1 MRVSIQTCGAY
12 RMNAKPVLAK
22 SAPKPRHR
30 TAELDGFAALDTCHI
45 HMLRAA
51 RALEDL
57 AAAICSSGITPLER
71 AAAAAIAAFYS
82 TTARRHHEDEER
94 HVFPALLASADAQ
107 IVQAVLRLRQ
117 DHGWL
122 EEDWMEL
129 EPHVQA
135 IAKGYGHCDMD
146 LLCQGVEVFVEL
158 QRDHIALEE
167 SLAYPHAQATL
178 GPAGR
183 REMGREMAA
192 RRRAERGRPSSS

>member
-1 MRVSIQTCGAY
+1 
-12 RMNAKPVLAK
+12 MNAMPAARKASSRPR
-22 SAPKPRHR
+22 PKAR
-30 TAELDGFAALDTCHI
+30 LDGFAALDECHQ

-57 AAAICSSGITPLER
+57 VATITSSGITPLER
-71 AAAAAIAAFYS
+71 ASAAAIAEFYS
-82 TTARRHHEDEER
+82 TKARQHHEDEER
-94 HVFPALLASADAQ
+94 HVFPALLASPDAAL
-107 IVQAVLRLRQ
+107 VQAVQRLQQ

-135 IAKGYGHCDMD
+135 IATGYGHCDMD
-146 LLCQGVEVFVEL
+146 ILSQGVEVFAAL
-158 QRDHIALEE
+158 HRDHIALEE

-178 GPAGR
+178 GRAGQ

-192 RRRAERGRPSSS
+192 RRRAERASRRA